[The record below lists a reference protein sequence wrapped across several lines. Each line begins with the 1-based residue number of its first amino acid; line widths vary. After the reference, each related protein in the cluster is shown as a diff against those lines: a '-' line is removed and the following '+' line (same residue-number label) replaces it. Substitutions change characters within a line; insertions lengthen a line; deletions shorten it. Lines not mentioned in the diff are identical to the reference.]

1 MSFVKNDAGHVIVA
15 VDACLFVAGMSVGG
29 VAILTGTRLSPR
41 AGRMIW

>member
-1 MSFVKNDAGHVIVA
+1 MSFVKNAAGRVLVA
-15 VDACLFVAGMSVGG
+15 VGACLFVAGMSVGG